1 MKKFYTLIVLLLS
14 ILLVACNNQT
24 KALEA
29 FYEKVDRAT
38 NNEKDIIVA
47 SEQLEQLE
55 NDKLQLFNKVNK
67 AKSNELNKLADEL
80 IKNTA
85 DRKRIAQKES
95 KIMNAS
101 KKKYEN
107 AKKDAK
113 AIEDK
118 NQKQQVE
125 KLVSMMDEK
134 YVEHDALMKS
144 YQNILTQEL
153 DLFKYLKS
161 NEINKSI
168 VNEKIAKITKLYEA
182 FQKKTDQY
190 TKITQEIEQLKKP
203 IVKKLNES

>member
-1 MKKFYTLIVLLLS
+1 MKKFNTFIVLLFS
-14 ILLVACNNQT
+14 VLLVACNNQT

-29 FYEKVDRAT
+29 FYEKVDQST

-80 IKNTA
+80 IENTA

-134 YVEHDALMKS
+134 YVEHEALMKS

-190 TKITQEIEQLKKP
+190 TKITQQIEQLKKP